1 MKKTLIAYFTR
12 TGITKKLAE
21 DTAKQTGADLFAIE
35 PVKEYSSSTLFV

>member
-35 PVKEYSSSTLFV
+35 PKRKRV

>member
-21 DTAKQTGADLFAIE
+21 DTAKQTAPTFLL
-35 PVKEYSSSTLFV
+35 SSR